1 MLSNRVQIWC
11 QEIEGISCYIDDKW
25 NIYVAED
32 VVSKRVPIRIA
43 GKYIKTN
50 EIYKFSNV

>member
-1 MLSNRVQIWC
+1 MSNRVQIWC